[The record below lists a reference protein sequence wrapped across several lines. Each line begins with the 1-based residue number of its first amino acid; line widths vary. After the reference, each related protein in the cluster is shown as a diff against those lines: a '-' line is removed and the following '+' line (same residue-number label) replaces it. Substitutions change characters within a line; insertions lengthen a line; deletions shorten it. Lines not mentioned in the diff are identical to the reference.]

1 MKKLIAILGASIL
14 LFANSL
20 FANTYETTVSK
31 KISTSFTDA
40 FAGATDVKWYTDDN
54 KTFTAKFTLNNN
66 KVTAFYREDGSLM
79 ATSRYLTGE
88 QLPLTVLSRLNA
100 KYKDC
105 SIYSVVEYSSDDHTV
120 YYVTME
126 GKEHWII
133 VKADEDGTLRTN
145 KKMRKA

>member
-14 LFANSL
+14 LYANSL
-20 FANTYETTVSK
+20 FANVYETTVSK

-40 FAGATDVKWYTDDN
+40 FAGAKDVKWYTDDN

-88 QLPLTVLSRLNA
+88 QLPLNVLSRLNR
-100 KYKDC
+100 KYSDC
-105 SIYSVVEYSSDDHTV
+105 SIYSVVEYTAEEHTV
-120 YYVTME
+120 YYLTLE
-126 GKEHWII
+126 NKDSWII

-145 KKMRKA
+145 KKMKKA